1 MRKFLGLAVGSL
13 LCVLAFATVSMAQNT
28 GWDFSVR
35 GIDAVAE
42 KSRTGNY
49 YRVYVTV
56 DNESTNKTYGG
67 YGTVKVV
74 LVLSNPDGGDE
85 IFNEVEN
92 VEIENGSSEKVEF
105 SFNRDIHYSYLDY
118 RINLKSP
125 GGGIFDNESG
135 NISVDW
141 RESDWD

>member
-13 LCVLAFATVSMAQNT
+13 LCALALATTSMADT
-28 GWDFSVR
+28 GWDFSVESVK
-35 GIDAVAE
+35 ASAE

-49 YRVYVTV
+49 YRAYVTV
-56 DNESTNKTYGG
+56 FNESTNSTYGG

-74 LVLSNPDGGDE
+74 LKLTNPDGGDE
-85 IFNEVEN
+85 IFRETEEVE
-92 VEIENGSSEKVEF
+92 IKNGSSEKVEF

-118 RINLKSP
+118 RVSLQSS
-125 GGGIFDNESG
+125 GSGVFDTESG

-141 RESDWD
+141 